1 MTDVRGSGYDLDALR
16 RRVPDDRAELFLGFT
31 PWSEDCERWTR
42 SVAESLVTSATRSMS
57 RTVWDN
63 PTASGSRVLIDV
75 AECASAA
82 DAMDAL
88 AARLATNQ
96 LARLPEGPRDLG
108 AAAFTHPDG
117 VPPAAFFVRG
127 NLSINVIS
135 FGSRHV
141 PVLPWAVRLD
151 RRLGERP
158 KTERAVLAL
167 EVDRGKLKVG
177 EAVAIRYSLPW
188 SLGPE
193 GYFKFFATRGTLT
206 RREGALVLTG
216 TRSGEAR
223 VEAFAVE
230 PGREP
235 HTGSV
240 TLIIE

>member
-16 RRVPDDRAELFLGFT
+16 RRVPDDSAELFLGFI

-42 SVAESLVTSATRSMS
+42 SVAESLATSSTRSLF

-75 AECASAA
+75 AECASAV

-88 AARLATNQ
+88 VERLATNQ
-96 LARLPEGPRDLG
+96 LAQLPEGPRDLG
-108 AAAFTHPDG
+108 ATAFTHPDG

-127 NLSINVIS
+127 NLCISVIS
-135 FGSRHV
+135 FGSRDV
-141 PVLPWAVRLD
+141 AVVPWAARLD

-158 KTERAVLAL
+158 KTDRAVVTLQA
-167 EVDRGKLKVG
+167 DRSKLKLG
-177 EAVAIRYSLPW
+177 EVVAIRYSLPW
-188 SLGPE
+188 RLGPE

-206 RREGALVLTG
+206 RRENALVLRV

-240 TLIIE
+240 TLLVE